1 MRYYFSIIL
10 LLICFVGG
18 SAQGV
23 PQFDVTWN
31 ELGTDENCSMP
42 LGNGDISANV
52 WTEQN
57 GDLIMLIGKTDAW
70 SENALLYKVGQ
81 VRISMSPNPFRG
93 EKIAQTLAI
102 SDARLTVKSAKGS
115 ICVWVDANLPV
126 VRISTKT
133 KYPTKITVHHEPWRT
148 VDYHMTQEQINKSV
162 FNYWEW
168 RSNPNGIDFLAD
180 TILSAKKTSIA
191 VCHFNT
197 HSLYPIVL
205 QREHLGELVNKYED
219 PLYHNC
225 FGSIVSGKG
234 FESKD
239 NTTLASSRPSVQ
251 QYVNITVLTEK
262 ATLPEAWYKDVEAL
276 AKRSGAFG
284 GAEEH
289 NTVWKR
295 HAAWWEQFWN
305 RSWVKI
311 SGDEQAE
318 NVSKGY
324 AMNRYMTAICGR
336 GRYPIKFNGSILTV
350 GHKIIT
356 SAANAAEQM
365 AAQTAENHDP
375 DFRDWGS
382 CFWNQNIRHI
392 YYPLT
397 ASGDYD
403 LLMPWLDLYSNALPL
418 AKDRTRIYY
427 GHGGAS
433 FIETIHFW
441 GLPNLMD
448 FGWDNHSC
456 DPQSGYMKWHTQGA
470 LEIIMTM
477 LDYYDNT
484 QDGKYLKEKLLPFAE
499 AILTYYNEHWRRDA
513 DGKLN
518 FDPHQS
524 IEMYQAGCAN
534 PTPDIAGLFSVTERL
549 LAIEKAKSLSALCQS
564 IRRDLPAIPIGTTQN
579 GKLPLRPDT
588 GDKDGKPVI
597 LPAYVYGEPSNGENP
612 ELYTVFPY
620 RNYCLGKPD
629 LHLAL
634 NTFEARRYPFDNCWG
649 QDGMEAALLGI
660 TDIARNATI
669 SSFTCYG
676 NQKFPWF
683 WRKVADYSPDMDN
696 GGTGAMTLQLMLM
709 QTNGR
714 EIRLIPAW
722 PDDWTVDFK
731 LHAPYNTTIEA
742 HVENGK
748 ITKLNVTPKNREKDV
763 VLPSSSQQNVIR
775 VSCLGASITEG
786 YGTSKPWSQ
795 NSYVGQMSQLLGSG
809 YHVENYGCGGCTMIK
824 KGEKPYWNEKQLQ
837 HALRSEP
844 DVVFIDLGGNDA
856 KLVHRIHK
864 DDFVGDACELV
875 RMMQAL
881 PSHPRI
887 ILMTAIPG
895 FTTDSVQIWDTAIV
909 RDINPRIIEA
919 ARQLKIEVLDMHPL
933 LENHPEL
940 MPDGIHPNDVGAG
953 IMARKMAWY
962 LQTFPQ
968 KPSEEMTIDGVHYT
982 GDVQWNSTP
991 SSILHRASIRSF
1003 TGKPVGN
1010 QQIELL
1016 LRAGMAA
1023 PSCVNRQPWELL
1035 VLTDKE
1041 TKERLVRGLGG
1052 NDFVKTAPVVII
1064 PCVNLL
1070 KVFNGDTYNWMADL
1084 SAVSENILIAAQSL
1098 GLGGCWV
1105 GGWPNEERVAGL
1117 RHEFKLPNHIIPIS
1131 ILPIGYP
1138 AGNVS
1143 PKDKWKQEK
1152 VHWNQF

>member
-1 MRYYFSIIL
+1 MRYFFSIL
-10 LLICFVGG
+10 LLLIFFISG

-23 PQFDVTWN
+23 PQFNVTWD
-31 ELGTDENCSMP
+31 ELGINENSSMP
-42 LGNGDISANV
+42 LGNGDISVNA

-57 GDLIMLIGKTDAW
+57 GDLVMLIGKTDSW

-81 VRISMSPNPFRG
+81 IRISLSPNPFVG
-93 EKIAQTLAI
+93 NKIKQCLTI
-102 SDARLTVKSAKGS
+102 SNARLEVKSPIGTVC
-115 ICVWVDANLPV
+115 IWVDANHPV
-126 VRISTKT
+126 VRISTNT
-133 KYPTKITVHHEPWRT
+133 KQPTSITVRHEPWRT

-168 RSNPNGIDFLAD
+168 RSNPHGINFLAD
-180 TILSAKKTSIA
+180 TILPAKQTSIA

-197 HSLYPIVL
+197 HSMFPTVL

-219 PLYHNC
+219 PLYHKC

-239 NTTLASSRPSVQ
+239 NTTLVSSKPSAQ

-262 ATLPEAWYKDVEAL
+262 TTSPEAWCKDAEAL

-284 GAEEH
+284 GATEH
-289 NTVWKR
+289 NAAWKR
-295 HAAWWEQFWN
+295 HSIWWEQFWN
-305 RSWVKI
+305 RSWVNI
-311 SGDEQAE
+311 SGDKQAE

-336 GRYPIKFNGSILTV
+336 GKYPIKFNGSILTV
-350 GHKIIT
+350 GHQIIT

-403 LLMPWLDLYSNALPL
+403 LLMPWLDMYSNALPL

-448 FGWDNHSC
+448 FGWDNPGC

-470 LEIIMTM
+470 LEIITTM

-484 QDGKYLKEKLLPFAE
+484 QDEKYLKDKLLPFAE
-499 AILTYYNEHWRRDA
+499 AILTYYNEHWKRDSY
-513 DGKLN
+513 GKLN

-524 IEMYQAGCAN
+524 IEMYQVGCAN

-549 LAIEKAKSLSALCQS
+549 LAIEKAKILSTLCQT
-564 IRRDLPAIPIGTTQN
+564 IRRDLPAIPTGTTQD

-588 GDKDGKPVI
+588 GDKGGKPVI

-660 TDIARNATI
+660 TDIARKATI

-722 PDDWTVDFK
+722 PDDWTADFK
-731 LHAPYNTTIEA
+731 LHAPYRTTIEA
-742 HVENGK
+742 HVEKGK
-748 ITKLNVTPKNREKDV
+748 ITKLRVTPESRKKD
-763 VLPSSSQQNVIR
+763 
-775 VSCLGASITEG
+775 
-786 YGTSKPWSQ
+786 
-795 NSYVGQMSQLLGSG
+795 
-809 YHVENYGCGGCTMIK
+809 
-824 KGEKPYWNEKQLQ
+824 
-837 HALRSEP
+837 
-844 DVVFIDLGGNDA
+844 
-856 KLVHRIHK
+856 
-864 DDFVGDACELV
+864 
-875 RMMQAL
+875 
-881 PSHPRI
+881 
-887 ILMTAIPG
+887 
-895 FTTDSVQIWDTAIV
+895 
-909 RDINPRIIEA
+909 
-919 ARQLKIEVLDMHPL
+919 
-933 LENHPEL
+933 
-940 MPDGIHPNDVGAG
+940 
-953 IMARKMAWY
+953 
-962 LQTFPQ
+962 
-968 KPSEEMTIDGVHYT
+968 
-982 GDVQWNSTP
+982 
-991 SSILHRASIRSF
+991 
-1003 TGKPVGN
+1003 
-1010 QQIELL
+1010 
-1016 LRAGMAA
+1016 
-1023 PSCVNRQPWELL
+1023 
-1035 VLTDKE
+1035 
-1041 TKERLVRGLGG
+1041 
-1052 NDFVKTAPVVII
+1052 VII
-1064 PCVNLL
+1064 P
-1070 KVFNGDTYNWMADL
+1070 K
-1084 SAVSENILIAAQSL
+1084 
-1098 GLGGCWV
+1098 
-1105 GGWPNEERVAGL
+1105 R
-1117 RHEFKLPNHIIPIS
+1117 
-1131 ILPIGYP
+1131 
-1138 AGNVS
+1138 
-1143 PKDKWKQEK
+1143 
-1152 VHWNQF
+1152 